1 MREFGPPGYK
11 INPKTPLTQAVLP
24 LLQQAIAAW
33 PTLMASGLRLGSPA
47 VSVAQDG
54 TRRDSWLG
62 QFMQQ
67 VPCLATALKHCNGC
81 NDHICAVGTCLL
93 LLCVRAITQ

>member
-1 MREFGPPGYK
+1 MGMWQGMTRL
-11 INPKTPLTQAVLP
+11 LTLERTSVVQQAV
-24 LLQQAIAAW
+24 AAW

-47 VSVAQDG
+47 VSIAQDG

-67 VPCLATALKHCNGC
+67 VLYLALST
-81 NDHICAVGTCLL
+81 
-93 LLCVRAITQ
+93 

>member
-1 MREFGPPGYK
+1 MIMVAGQDNRL
-11 INPKTPLTQAVLP
+11 LTAFVLP

-47 VSVAQDG
+47 TSISQDG

-67 VPCLATALKHCNGC
+67 VCSPAHAPPVPLGQVVV
-81 NDHICAVGTCLL
+81 DF
-93 LLCVRAITQ
+93 

>member
-1 MREFGPPGYK
+1 M
-11 INPKTPLTQAVLP
+11 VSVV
-24 LLQQAIAAW
+24 QQAIAAW

-67 VPCLATALKHCNGC
+67 VKCLVRPPVPLEYSTVRTCCNQTAFKP
-81 NDHICAVGTCLL
+81 
-93 LLCVRAITQ
+93 

>member
-1 MREFGPPGYK
+1 MKDVTGR
-11 INPKTPLTQAVLP
+11 PLTLGILPVVQQAV
-24 LLQQAIAAW
+24 AAW

-54 TRRDSWLG
+54 ARRDSWLG

-67 VPCLATALKHCNGC
+67 V
-81 NDHICAVGTCLL
+81 
-93 LLCVRAITQ
+93 R